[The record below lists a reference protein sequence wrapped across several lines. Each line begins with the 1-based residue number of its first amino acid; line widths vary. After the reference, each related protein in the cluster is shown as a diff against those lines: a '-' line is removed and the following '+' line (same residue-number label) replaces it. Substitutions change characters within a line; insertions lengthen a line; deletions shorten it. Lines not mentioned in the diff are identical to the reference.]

1 MQERS
6 SVSSFNLDNK
16 KQWRGLWKNQESDFG
31 SAAATNAVVND
42 AHPKR
47 STCNSAH
54 VTGPKHFPS
63 NSEGR
68 IHSWIHSI
76 GEGAGRG
83 NRVEVTFPCFTYRLN
98 LSVSRKARA

>member
-1 MQERS
+1 MRELIQ
-6 SVSSFNLDNK
+6 FGQQK
-16 KQWRGLWKNQESDFG
+16 KHWRGLWKNQESDFG

-63 NSEGR
+63 NSSNSEGR

-76 GEGAGRG
+76 GEEQGGEIEWR
-83 NRVEVTFPCFTYRLN
+83 
-98 LSVSRKARA
+98 

>member
-1 MQERS
+1 MEESGQEA
-6 SVSSFNLDNK
+6 
-16 KQWRGLWKNQESDFG
+16 DFG

-42 AHPKR
+42 AHPER
-47 STCNSAH
+47 STSNSAH

-68 IHSWIHSI
+68 IHCWIHFI
-76 GEGAGRG
+76 EEGAGRG

>member
-1 MQERS
+1 ME
-6 SVSSFNLDNK
+6 
-16 KQWRGLWKNQESDFG
+16 GLWKNQESDFG

-83 NRVEVTFPCFTYRLN
+83 NRVEVTFPCFEYRLN
-98 LSVSRKARA
+98 SSVSRKAIA